1 MADEGWARV
10 AGGVSAAD
18 GVGVRGGRWGW
29 SRDDWGGASLS
40 FGTRENSGYRYL
52 SAYQGFRLTDRLAL
66 QANAS
71 WMRLDT
77 PDVPT
82 SLRLLTLTGTYD
94 LDSEHTVSMRLVD
107 AAEGFNAYLAYSQKV
122 RRGTDL
128 YVILGDPNAD
138 ETTERLAVKTVSSF

>member
-1 MADEGWARV
+1 M
-10 AGGVSAAD
+10 
-18 GVGVRGGRWGW
+18 
-29 SRDDWGGASLS
+29 
-40 FGTRENSGYRYL
+40 
-52 SAYQGFRLTDRLAL
+52 YQGFKLTDRLAL

-77 PDVPT
+77 PDDPT

-138 ETTERLAVKTVSSF
+138 ETTERLAVKTVWSF